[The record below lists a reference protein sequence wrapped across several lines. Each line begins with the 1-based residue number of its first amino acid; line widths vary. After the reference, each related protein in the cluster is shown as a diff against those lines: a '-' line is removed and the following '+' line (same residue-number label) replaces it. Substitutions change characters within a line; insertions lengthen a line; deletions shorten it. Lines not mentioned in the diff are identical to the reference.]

1 MSIPAWWPAVRAL
14 GEPWPERPPTQPFVH
29 GWTVHADELARLLRP
44 GSEWAARSGEN
55 HVFVEIGSWTGKTA
69 SYLLAAYPAL
79 LLVAVDLWS
88 PRGGVSHPEVPFPLW
103 TWQAN
108 IWPYR
113 DRAVAVQEW
122 SEIGMLAIARAGAE
136 PDVVY
141 VDAGHDS
148 ASVYLDVATA
158 AACFP
163 RATIC
168 GDDWGLTTRGEGA
181 DGRSVGDAVSL
192 YAKRRGRRV
201 EARGNFWVLT

>member
-1 MSIPAWWPAVRAL
+1 MSIPAWWPAVRAID
-14 GEPWPERPPTQPFVH
+14 EPWPEKPPATPFVH
-29 GWTVHADELARLLRP
+29 GWTVHAEELRRILGPAEDRHLAGGPAPSL
-44 GSEWAARSGEN
+44 
-55 HVFVEIGSWTGKTA
+55 VEIGSWTGKTA
-69 SYLLAAYPAL
+69 SYLLAAHPAL
-79 LLVAVDLWS
+79 LLVAVDIWS

-108 IWPYR
+108 LWPYR
-113 DRAVAVQEW
+113 DRAAAVQAW
-122 SEIGMLAIARAGAE
+122 SEVGMIALADAGTE

-141 VDAGHDS
+141 IDAGHDS

-192 YAKRRGRRV
+192 YAKRRGRGV
-201 EARGNFWVLT
+201 ENRGNFWVMT